1 MSTWDSPPISP
12 KRKGQNARI
21 GGCTWTYRIIGGTA
35 AGTATQKGQPAKVFA
50 AEFE

>member
-1 MSTWDSPPISP
+1 MLSGSLALKYIDAAGKVKN
-12 KRKGQNARI
+12 KRITI
-21 GGCTWTYRIIGGTA
+21 GGVATGGTA